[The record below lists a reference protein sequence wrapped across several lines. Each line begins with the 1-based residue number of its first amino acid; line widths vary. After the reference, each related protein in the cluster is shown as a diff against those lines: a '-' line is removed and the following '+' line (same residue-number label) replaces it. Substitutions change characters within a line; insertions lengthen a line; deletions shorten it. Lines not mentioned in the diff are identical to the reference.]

1 MLSPEWL
8 MATGV
13 SFIGNWFSFR
23 VMKVHMFTMISKQL
37 KIFNSIVL
45 LVSNSTHRIFYSFV
59 MDYFFWFKITPK
71 VFFHNK
77 TRTKNISSFN
87 AIWVLRFINKNISL
101 TTYNF
106 STFPKITQFAQ
117 IGFPYF
123 FFLGLRHFISFM
135 KIAHHFSILRIL
147 PFFNLRSSNIFS
159 CLFRKDSFCSSFL
172 SYIYTC
178 WHNILQIK
186 RAIFR
191 RLIETRL
198 NVLVLLIAQIR
209 QKIRIS
215 INNISIP
222 QMKGLSIC
230 I

>member
-1 MLSPEWL
+1 MLNPEWL

-77 TRTKNISSFN
+77 TR
-87 AIWVLRFINKNISL
+87 
-101 TTYNF
+101 
-106 STFPKITQFAQ
+106 
-117 IGFPYF
+117 
-123 FFLGLRHFISFM
+123 
-135 KIAHHFSILRIL
+135 
-147 PFFNLRSSNIFS
+147 
-159 CLFRKDSFCSSFL
+159 
-172 SYIYTC
+172 
-178 WHNILQIK
+178 
-186 RAIFR
+186 
-191 RLIETRL
+191 
-198 NVLVLLIAQIR
+198 
-209 QKIRIS
+209 
-215 INNISIP
+215 
-222 QMKGLSIC
+222 MKGLSIC